1 MTMTKQNIDK
11 LLSKWCKKQ
20 AKKLLKTQVKS
31 VSNTGNAITSLSHL
45 RAQTDKSL
53 TNKKAQRKHL
63 TQLLSKHIAQQEFAH
78 SNKSTLK
85 KQLKLAKAKFIAAN
99 DATFSSTIITRLSP
113 LPTEHSFALRPFKKS
128 PCGGCPA
135 LKGKLCK
142 CALKVMQ
149 RRHAS

>member
-20 AKKLLKTQVKS
+20 AKKLLKTQAKS
-31 VSNTGNAITSLSHL
+31 VSSSGKVIPSLSRL
-45 RAQTDKSL
+45 NTLTDKSL

-63 TQLLSKHIAQQEFAH
+63 TQLLSKHIALQEFAH
-78 SNKSTLK
+78 NNKSTLK

>member
-1 MTMTKQNIDK
+1 MKMTKQNIDK

-31 VSNTGNAITSLSHL
+31 VSNTGNTITSSSHL

-53 TNKKAQRKHL
+53 KNKKAQRKHL
-63 TQLLSKHIAQQEFAH
+63 TQLLSKHIAQQEFAL

>member
-20 AKKLLKTQVKS
+20 AKKLLKTQAKS
-31 VSNTGNAITSLSHL
+31 VSSSGKVIPSLSRL
-45 RAQTDKSL
+45 NTLTDKSL

-78 SNKSTLK
+78 SNKSTFK

>member
-1 MTMTKQNIDK
+1 MTMTKQNINK

-20 AKKLLKTQVKS
+20 AKKLLKTQAKS
-31 VSNTGNAITSLSHL
+31 VSSSGKVIPSLSRL
-45 RAQTDKSL
+45 NTLTDKSL

-142 CALKVMQ
+142 CALKVIQ

>member
-1 MTMTKQNIDK
+1 MTKQNINK

-20 AKKLLKTQVKS
+20 AKKLLKTQAKS
-31 VSNTGNAITSLSHL
+31 VSSSGKVIPSLSRL
-45 RAQTDKSL
+45 NTLTDKSL

-142 CALKVMQ
+142 CALKVIQ

>member
-11 LLSKWCKKQ
+11 ILSKWCKKQ

-31 VSNTGNAITSLSHL
+31 VSNTGNAISSSAYL
-45 RAQTDKSL
+45 REQTDKSL

-63 TQLLSKHIAQQEFAH
+63 TQLLSQHIAQQEFAH

>member
-20 AKKLLKTQVKS
+20 AKKLLKTQAKS
-31 VSNTGNAITSLSHL
+31 VSSSGKVIPSLSRL
-45 RAQTDKSL
+45 NTLTDKSL

-63 TQLLSKHIAQQEFAH
+63 TQLLSKHIAQQEFAL

-113 LPTEHSFALRPFKKS
+113 LPSEHSFALRPFKKS

>member
-20 AKKLLKTQVKS
+20 AKKLLKTQAKS
-31 VSNTGNAITSLSHL
+31 VSSSGKAIPSSSHL

>member
-1 MTMTKQNIDK
+1 MTMMKQNIDK

-20 AKKLLKTQVKS
+20 AKKLLKTQAKS
-31 VSNTGNAITSLSHL
+31 VSSSGKVIPSLSRL
-45 RAQTDKSL
+45 NTLTDKSL

-85 KQLKLAKAKFIAAN
+85 KQLKLAKANFIAAN

>member
-1 MTMTKQNIDK
+1 MTKQNIDK
-11 LLSKWCKKQ
+11 LLSRWCKKQ
-20 AKKLLKTQVKS
+20 AKKLLKIQAKS
-31 VSNTGNAITSLSHL
+31 VSSSGKVIPSLSRL
-45 RAQTDKSL
+45 DTLTDKSL

>member
-1 MTMTKQNIDK
+1 MTKQNIDK

-20 AKKLLKTQVKS
+20 AKKLLKTQAKY
-31 VSNTGNAITSLSHL
+31 VSSSGKVIPSLSRL
-45 RAQTDKSL
+45 NTLTDKSL

-63 TQLLSKHIAQQEFAH
+63 TQLLSKHIAQQEFAL

-113 LPTEHSFALRPFKKS
+113 LPSEHSFALRPFKKS

>member
-31 VSNTGNAITSLSHL
+31 VSNTGNTITSSSHL

-53 TNKKAQRKHL
+53 KNKKAQRKQL
-63 TQLLSKHIAQQEFAH
+63 TQLLSKHIAQQEFAL

>member
-31 VSNTGNAITSLSHL
+31 VSNTGNTITSSSHL